1 MSDRALVAAIR
12 PNVYASST
20 TGVKKSAVTTTA
32 MSGRTRTTAP
42 SSPCSTPTINSVP
55 GPSGSSL
62 ATVSSSSPGG
72 ILQAQPPPRANWVSR
87 TALCVSW
94 PMVWV
99 TRLTLIAPP
108 NSDNV
113 GLEVSGVLGGPRV
126 SQSLCR
132 GLGLLQPP
140 QDALD
145 VGVGATDCLG
155 LRPDLRVCTR
165 LQRGVALPG
174 PVADHGDRVIEVE
187 PGTARPARF
196 RHPHVQLLRRPL
208 EGRRDIRHG
217 SVVAEQQARRSQRR
231 EQPQ

>member
-1 MSDRALVAAIR
+1 MSDRAFVAAIR

-42 SSPCSTPTINSVP
+42 SSPCSTPTISSVS
-55 GPSGSSL
+55 GPSGSSP

-87 TALCVSW
+87 TAPDVTR

-113 GLEVSGVLGGPRV
+113 GPRRRPGARWPPV
-126 SQSLCR
+126 GRSLRR

-145 VGVGATDCLG
+145 VGVGATDRFG
-155 LRPDLRVCTR
+155 LRGDLRVCAR
-165 LQRGVALPG
+165 LQRGVPLQG
-174 PVADHGDRVIEVE
+174 PVADHSDRM
-187 PGTARPARF
+187 
-196 RHPHVQLLRRPL
+196 
-208 EGRRDIRHG
+208 
-217 SVVAEQQARRSQRR
+217 
-231 EQPQ
+231 